1 MEIRELKKEEFE
13 EFKSGIQGAF
23 QKGYED
29 YYGKCEKVVIP
40 DKDIV
45 ESYTAEGSYS
55 FVAVENDEIIGG
67 AIVVINDKTNRNHLD
82 ILYVKPDVQSK
93 GVGFALWKDMEER
106 FPNTLVWK
114 TCTPY
119 FDKRNINFY
128 INKCG
133 FHIVKFYNEYY
144 PDPHSS
150 EDFIGDAG
158 EGLFE
163 FEKIMQGK

>member
-67 AIVVINDKTNRNHLD
+67 ATPRLQATIARVLLLANI
-82 ILYVKPDVQSK
+82 S
-93 GVGFALWKDMEER
+93 
-106 FPNTLVWK
+106 FP
-114 TCTPY
+114 
-119 FDKRNINFY
+119 I
-128 INKCG
+128 
-133 FHIVKFYNEYY
+133 E
-144 PDPHSS
+144 
-150 EDFIGDAG
+150 
-158 EGLFE
+158 
-163 FEKIMQGK
+163 